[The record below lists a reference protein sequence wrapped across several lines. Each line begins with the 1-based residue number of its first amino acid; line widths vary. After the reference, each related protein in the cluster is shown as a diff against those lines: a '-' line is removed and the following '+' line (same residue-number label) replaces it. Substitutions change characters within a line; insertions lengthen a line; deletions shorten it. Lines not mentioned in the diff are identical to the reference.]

1 MNIWELKNSIHL
13 KPILR
18 DFLYKYLQITL
29 IVVSYNCAYIY
40 MHNYLLGGEK
50 MSQRG
55 RNKVIYLKNDL
66 REAFDVYCEE
76 EEISFSKIVNDLL
89 EKFLKERGM
98 DLDGRKN

>member
-1 MNIWELKNSIHL
+1 
-13 KPILR
+13 
-18 DFLYKYLQITL
+18 
-29 IVVSYNCAYIY
+29 
-40 MHNYLLGGEK
+40 MHNYLFGGEK

-66 REAFDVYCEE
+66 RKAFDVYCEK

-89 EKFLKERGM
+89 ENFLKEKGM